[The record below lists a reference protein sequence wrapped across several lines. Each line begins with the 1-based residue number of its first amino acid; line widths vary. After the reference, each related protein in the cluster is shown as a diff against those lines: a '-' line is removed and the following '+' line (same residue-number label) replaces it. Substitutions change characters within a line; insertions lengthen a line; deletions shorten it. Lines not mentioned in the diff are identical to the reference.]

1 MYDRIR
7 RSCALKAEE
16 IQTDN
21 DLATNHLKLHIAM
34 KRKFTYTLYLL
45 LASWIIATDV
55 YSGNPEYFF
64 GNQQFN
70 PAIPS
75 PEAFLGY
82 ETGSHHTRYDQLAAY
97 FRELD
102 RVSENAVLTIIG
114 HTYGGRP
121 LLVLAVSSAKNLSNL
136 DEIRV
141 NHLKITDPASTF
153 DHSSLPV
160 INILGFGV
168 HGNESSAAEAAM
180 LTAYWLLASTGQ
192 EASNLLEN
200 GIYFIEPSRNP
211 DGHDRHAQW
220 VNSQKSKNLVADPAD
235 LEHNE
240 AYPGGRG
247 NHYWFDLNR
256 DWLPAIHPES
266 QARLA
271 FYHSWVP
278 HLTTCHHEMG
288 TNSTFFFEPT
298 KPIDRESPLVP
309 QRYYEMNN
317 RFANYYASALDHIGS
332 RYYTKEDFDNFNPT
346 FGSSYPDYNGSLA
359 ILFEQ
364 GSSRGFVQERAVGEI
379 TFESAIRNQL
389 AVSLATIKAS
399 VDLKQELIE
408 NQKEFFRT
416 AFENGARGKVKGYI
430 FGDNHDQNRNLLF
443 VNLLKR
449 HRIEVYENEWS
460 FTAGNQKYLPGR
472 SFIVPTEQA
481 QNRLVELFF
490 NKDIRVPDSVFY
502 DGSTWTVALA
512 YGLPYAPLTDIK
524 LFAGK
529 KPVGEETAH
538 FSELPKSSVAY
549 FIPWNDMNAA
559 ALLSSLLKK
568 NILVFSAL
576 KPFSAR
582 IAGEVIEFGYGTLV
596 IPVNEQQ
603 IAGDELHKHLSD
615 AGKKYSLKVYPAE
628 TGLSAGG
635 IDLGS
640 SHIKPLVKPEI
651 LILTGRGISS
661 LETGEAWYLIDNFLD
676 MAVTRSEIAN
686 LGRLNLNRY
695 STIILPGT
703 DNRFGN
709 PLQDKSAISRLK
721 NWIAEGG
728 TFIALNR
735 ASEWVISSELSG
747 EKLLVAKQDTGRY
760 KRIDFANQ
768 VQVEGA
774 KVVGGTIL
782 NIDIDISHPV
792 GFGFTRR
799 QLPVLKN
806 NTLALQFSANPYH
819 TVAAFEKDPLV
830 SGYISDDN
838 LKHISHTS
846 AVLVSP
852 VQRGRIILFA
862 FNPIHRASWHSS
874 ARLFYN
880 SIFLGHLID
889 GGQARLR
896 AY

>member
-1 MYDRIR
+1 
-7 RSCALKAEE
+7 
-16 IQTDN
+16 
-21 DLATNHLKLHIAM
+21 M
-34 KRKFTYTLYLL
+34 KRKITFSLYLF
-45 LASWIIATDV
+45 LALWIWT
-55 YSGNPEYFF
+55 SGLNAGNLEFFF
-64 GNQQFN
+64 GSNQQFN
-70 PAIPS
+70 PSIPS

-82 ETGSHHTRYDQLAAY
+82 ETGTHHTRYDQLVAY
-97 FRELD
+97 FKELD
-102 RVSENAVLTIIG
+102 RVSENAELKIIG
-114 HTYGGRP
+114 QTYGGRP
-121 LLVLAVSSAKNLSNL
+121 LLVLAISSAKNLSNL
-136 DEIRV
+136 EEIRV
-141 NHLKITDPASTF
+141 NHLKITDLASTF
-153 DHSSLPV
+153 DHSTLPT

-168 HGNESSAAEAAM
+168 HGNESSAAEAAI

-192 EASNLLEN
+192 EANNLLEN

-240 AYPGGRG
+240 TYPGGRG

-256 DWLPAIHPES
+256 DWLPAIHAES
-266 QARLA
+266 QARLD
-271 FYHSWVP
+271 FFHSWVP

-288 TNSTFFFEPT
+288 TNNTFFFEPT
-298 KPIDRESPLVP
+298 KPVDRESPLVP
-309 QRYYEMNN
+309 KRHYELNN
-317 RFANYYASALDHIGS
+317 RFANYYAGALDDIGS

-364 GSSRGFVQERAVGEI
+364 GSSRGFVQERTVGEI

-389 AVSLATIKAS
+389 AVSLASIKAS
-399 VDLKQELIE
+399 VDLKQELIA
-408 NQKEFFRT
+408 NQKDFFKT

-430 FGDNHDQNRNLLF
+430 FGNNHDQNLNLLF

-449 HRIEVYENEWS
+449 HRIEVYENDRS
-460 FTAGNQKYLPGR
+460 FTAGNQNYLPGR
-472 SFIVPTEQA
+472 SYIVPAEQA

-512 YGLPYAPLTDIK
+512 YGLPYSPLTDK
-524 LFAGK
+524 QLFAGK
-529 KPVGEETAH
+529 KPIENISSNV
-538 FSELPKSSVAY
+538 SQPQKSSVAY
-549 FIPWNDMNAA
+549 LIHWNDWNSA
-559 ALLSSLLKK
+559 ALLSNLLKK
-568 NILVFSAL
+568 DIVVFSAL
-576 KPFSAR
+576 KPFSAK
-582 IAGEVIEFGYGTLV
+582 IAGEAMEFGYGTLV
-596 IPVNEQQ
+596 IPVHEQK
-603 IAGDELHKHLSD
+603 ITGDELHKHLSE
-615 AGKKYSLKVYPAE
+615 AGKQYSLNIYSAE
-628 TGLSAGG
+628 TGYNVEG

-640 SHIKPLVKPEI
+640 SNVKPLVKPEI

-661 LETGEAWYLIDNFLD
+661 LETGEAWYLIDNYLD
-676 MAVTRSEIAN
+676 IAVTRSDIAN

-695 STIILPGT
+695 NTIILPGT

-709 PLQDKSAISRLK
+709 PLNDKAAISRLR
-721 NWIAEGG
+721 NWITEGG
-728 TFIALNR
+728 TLIALNR
-735 ASEWVISSELSG
+735 ASDWVISNELSG
-747 EKLLVAKQDTGRY
+747 EKLLVAKQDSGRNT
-760 KRIDFANQ
+760 RIDFASQ

-782 NIDIDISHPV
+782 NIDIDISHPI
-792 GFGFTRR
+792 GFGFTYR

-806 NTLALQFSANPYH
+806 NTLALQFSANSYH
-819 TVAAFEKDPLV
+819 TVAAFEKNPLV

-838 LKHISHTS
+838 LKHISNTS

-852 VQRGRIILFA
+852 VQRGRIIHFA

-880 SIFLGHLID
+880 SIFLSHFIG
-889 GGQARLR
+889 GGQVRLR
-896 AY
+896 VNGAE